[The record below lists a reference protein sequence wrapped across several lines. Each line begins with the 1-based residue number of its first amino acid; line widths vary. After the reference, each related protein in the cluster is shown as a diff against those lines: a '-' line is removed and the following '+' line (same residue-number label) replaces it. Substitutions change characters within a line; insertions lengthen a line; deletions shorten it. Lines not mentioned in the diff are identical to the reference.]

1 MSRRNLFGDLRGFFT
16 AHAQSAR
23 RAAFGNRFA
32 QSAAELREGLCRNF
46 RPLDGRIGHRLSEG
60 R

>member
-1 MSRRNLFGDLRGFFT
+1 MSRRNLFGALRGFFT
-16 AHAQSAR
+16 AHGQSAR
-23 RAAFGNRFA
+23 RAALSHRFG
-32 QSAAELREGLCRNF
+32 QSAAELRKGLRDDF